1 MTLLLD
7 SNALLWLMAGDSA
20 LGPHARGQIERETR
34 LCVSDMSLFE
44 IAIKAARGKIQSPRG
59 LGDVTTQLGIERIGV
74 GDNYLD
80 AMRELPFHHNDPF
93 DRYLIAQSLVDGI
106 PIVTADRRFV
116 EYGARVINARE

>member
-7 SNALLWLMAGDSA
+7 SNALLWLMAGDTS

-34 LCVSDMSLFE
+34 LYVSDMSLFE
-44 IAIKAARGKIQSPRG
+44 IAIKAAKGKIQSPHG
-59 LGDVTTQLGIERIGV
+59 LGTVATQLGIERVGV
-74 GDNYLD
+74 RDTYLD

-116 EYGARVINARE
+116 DYGVRVINARE